1 MYSLTLIQKIA
12 IFVLPIL
19 LAITLHEAAHG
30 WMAKKLGDRT
40 AEMMGRVTLNPLKHI
55 DPIGTIV
62 VPFAVYMVSGF
73 IFGWA
78 KPVPINWRNL
88 HNPRR
93 DVALVALAGPAANL
107 LMAFFWSLMI
117 HLGFQFIETHQWFA
131 LPLMLM
137 GVAGVLI
144 NALLMALNLIPI
156 PPLDGG
162 QILTA
167 LLPPKMALTYAG
179 IERYGLFIMVA
190 LLVSGILGSILTPLV
205 TLTLSLLPASDIV
218 SQLLPVILNPA
229 RS

>member
-1 MYSLTLIQKIA
+1 MPSLTLIQKIA
-12 IFVLPIL
+12 IFVLPVL
-19 LAITLHEAAHG
+19 FAITLHEAAHG

-40 AEMMGRVTLNPLKHI
+40 AEMLGRVTLNPLKHI

-62 VPFAVYMVSGF
+62 VPLVVYLLSGF
-73 IFGWA
+73 VFGWA
-78 KPVPINWRNL
+78 KPVPVNWNNL
-88 HNPRR
+88 NNPRR
-93 DVALVALAGPAANL
+93 DVAWVALAGPAANL
-107 LMAFFWSLMI
+107 LMAIFWSLMI
-117 HLGFQFIETHQWFA
+117 HLGFLFIESHQWFA

-162 QILTA
+162 RILTS
-167 LLPPKMALTYAG
+167 LLPPRMAAAYSRV
-179 IERYGLFIMVA
+179 EQYGLIIMVILLA
-190 LLVSGILGSILTPLV
+190 TGMLGTILWPLVSLTI
-205 TLTLSLLPASDIV
+205 SLLPATDIV

>member
-144 NALLMALNLIPI
+144 NTLLMALNLIPI

-162 QILTA
+162 RILTA
-167 LLPPKMALTYAG
+167 LLPPKMALTYAS

-190 LLVSGILGSILTPLV
+190 LLASGILGTILTPLV

>member
-1 MYSLTLIQKIA
+1 MPTLTLIQKIV

-19 LAITLHEAAHG
+19 FAITLHEAAHG

-40 AEMMGRVTLNPLKHI
+40 AEMMGRVTLNPIKHI
-55 DPIGTIV
+55 DLIGTIL
-62 VPFAVYMVSGF
+62 VPLVVYMVSGF
-73 IFGWA
+73 VFGWA
-78 KPVPINWRNL
+78 KPVPVNWNNL
-88 HNPRR
+88 RNPRR

-117 HLGFQFIETHQWFA
+117 HLGYLFIETHEWFA

-144 NALLMALNLIPI
+144 NTLLMALNLIPI

-162 QILTA
+162 RILTA
-167 LLPPKMALTYAG
+167 LLPPKMAQVYARLEG
-179 IERYGLFIMVA
+179 YGLFIMVILLGSGLLGA
-190 LLVSGILGSILTPLV
+190 ILWPLVSLTIG
-205 TLTLSLLPASDIV
+205 LLPATDMI
-218 SQLLPVILNPA
+218 SQLLPIILNPA